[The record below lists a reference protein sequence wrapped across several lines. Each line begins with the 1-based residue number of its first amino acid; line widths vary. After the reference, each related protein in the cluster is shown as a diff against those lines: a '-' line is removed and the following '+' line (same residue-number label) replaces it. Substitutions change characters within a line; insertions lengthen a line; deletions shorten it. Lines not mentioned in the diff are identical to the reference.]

1 MLMYVDVSKE
11 LNVSTEY
18 TNSQDYLLYPLP
30 YLLLYH
36 YKRLECNELSL
47 ILCYL
52 HHLIMY

>member
-1 MLMYVDVSKE
+1 MHVDDSKE

-30 YLLLYH
+30 YLLLCH

-47 ILCYL
+47 ILSYL